1 MVDAHRDAHI
11 LAIGGAGFSIDLDN
25 LLLERYILSIAA
37 RERPKILFLPTA
49 SGDATDYIGRFYEAF
64 ESLPCQPSHLSLF
77 SPSTADLA
85 SLILGQDVIFVGGGN
100 TKSMLALWREW
111 ELDGILR
118 DAWKTGI
125 VLAGVSAGSIC
136 WFEQGITDSI
146 PGAFTAMP
154 CLGFLPGCNCP
165 HFDSEP
171 DRRPTYRQLL
181 GDGKAMDGY
190 AADDGVA
197 IHFTNDELYGIVTA
211 RAGANAYRLERLPG
225 GVRETV
231 LEPVPLSEYLTI

>member
-1 MVDAHRDAHI
+1 MVDAHRDPHI
-11 LAIGGAGFSIDLDN
+11 LAIGGAGFSTDLDN

-49 SGDATDYIGRFYEAF
+49 SGDSADYIGRFYEAF
-64 ESLPCQPSHLSLF
+64 ETLACQPSHLSLF
-77 SPSTADLA
+77 SPSTSDLA
-85 SLILGQDVIFVGGGN
+85 SLILGQDIIYVGGGN

-111 ELDGILR
+111 GLDIILR
-118 DAWKTGI
+118 DAWQQGI

-146 PGAFTAMP
+146 PGAYTAMS
-154 CLGFLPGCNCP
+154 CLGFLAGCNCP

-181 GDGKAMDGY
+181 GDGKAMEGY

-197 IHFTNDELYGIVTA
+197 LHFANNALYGIVTA
-211 RAGANAYRLERLPG
+211 RAGAKAYRLERAASG
-225 GVRETV
+225 IRETA
-231 LEPVPLSEYLTI
+231 LEPVPLSDYLKV